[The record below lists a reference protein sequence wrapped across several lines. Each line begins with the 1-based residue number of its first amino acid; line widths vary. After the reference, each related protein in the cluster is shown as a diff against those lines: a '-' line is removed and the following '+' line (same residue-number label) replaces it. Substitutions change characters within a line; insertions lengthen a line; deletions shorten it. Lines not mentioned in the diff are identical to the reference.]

1 MPTTHKKA
9 RMAVAASVLVLGG
22 AGGAGTAAAQPTANG
37 PAQRSDCDTA
47 ASIRP
52 VPVKAVPPIPAGDIT
67 VGASC
72 TNFSG

>member
-1 MPTTHKKA
+1 MPVTRKKA

-37 PAQRSDCDTA
+37 PVQHSDCDTT
-47 ASIRP
+47 ASTP
-52 VPVKAVPPIPAGDIT
+52 PVKALPPIPAGDIT
-67 VGASC
+67 VRASC